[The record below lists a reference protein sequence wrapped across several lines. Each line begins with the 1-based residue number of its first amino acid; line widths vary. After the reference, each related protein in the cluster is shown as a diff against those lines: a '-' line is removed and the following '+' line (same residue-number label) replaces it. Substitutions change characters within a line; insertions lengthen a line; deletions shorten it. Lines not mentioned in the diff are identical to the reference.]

1 MLYES
6 QNLILTDDIKI
17 ERGDNFSFPAHLH
30 GSFEFITLVS
40 GEMQVKI
47 DEKTYTL
54 TRGKG
59 VMIFPNQTHELITEG
74 QSSHYLCIFS
84 PDTVRAYAKQCA
96 SKLPKNNLIE
106 IDDFYLNKLISLN
119 TQANVSAVK
128 GLLYSL
134 CGELDATAEYTD
146 RDTWDHE
153 LLQSIFNFVENS
165 YSTQC
170 DLGALAE
177 STGYNYVYLSRYFK
191 EKTGITFT
199 EYVNRYRI
207 NQACYLLGNT
217 DKTILNISEECG
229 FESLR
234 SFNRNFL
241 AIVKSTPKKYRETLR
256 ATIPNGE

>member
-6 QNLILTDDIKI
+6 QNLILTDGIKI

-47 DEKTYTL
+47 DEKTYVL

-59 VMIFPNQTHELITEG
+59 VLIFPNQTHELITEG

-96 SKLPKNNLIE
+96 AKLPKNNLVE
-106 IDDFYLNKLISLN
+106 IDDFYLDKLISLS
-119 TQANVSAVK
+119 TQATVSAVK

-134 CGELDATAEYTD
+134 CAELDAITEYVD
-146 RDTWDHE
+146 RDTGDHE
-153 LLQSIFNFVENS
+153 LLQSIFDFVEKNCAS
-165 YSTQC
+165 QC

-177 STGYNYVYLSRYFK
+177 STTYNYVYLSRYFK
-191 EKTGITFT
+191 ERTGITFT

-217 DKTILNISEECG
+217 DKTILSISEECG

-241 AIVKSTPKKYRETLR
+241 AIVKNTPKKYRVALR
-256 ATIPNGE
+256 TVKEVQ

>member
-30 GSFEFITLVS
+30 GSFEFITLTS
-40 GEMQVKI
+40 GEMQVCI
-47 DEKTYTL
+47 DEKQYEL

-59 VMIFPNQTHELITEG
+59 VLIFPNQTHELITVE

-96 SKLPKNNLIE
+96 AKLPKNNLIE
-106 IDDFYLNKLISLN
+106 IDDFYLNKLIALN
-119 TQANVSAVK
+119 NRATVSAVK

-134 CGELDATAEYTD
+134 CGELDATTEYVDRATD
-146 RDTWDHE
+146 DYE
-153 LLQSIFNFVENS
+153 LIQRIFSFVENS

-191 EKTGITFT
+191 KKITRF
-199 EYVNRYRI
+199 RGASMR
-207 NQACYLLGNT
+207 
-217 DKTILNISEECG
+217 
-229 FESLR
+229 SLR
-234 SFNRNFL
+234 YLPYLSWKN
-241 AIVKSTPKKYRETLR
+241 T
-256 ATIPNGE
+256 